1 MIYKYTIYTGKYN
14 LQSPGTLKIY
24 VHLVKIKE

>member
-14 LQSPGTLKIY
+14 LQAPGTLKIY